1 MKHGASTCDFVF
13 LKRYLEK
20 YKIKI
25 KMDIETS
32 HQDWIASSDF
42 QDTGGEIDGYVYI
55 SRKRAI
61 SPFFLTYQVT
71 LPV

>member
-1 MKHGASTCDFVF
+1 
-13 LKRYLEK
+13 
-20 YKIKI
+20 
-25 KMDIETS
+25 MDIETS